1 MRAFGHGDRVFV
13 VQPVEYA
20 QPLCEAAVVRF
31 ILFPEELGDFDK
43 RERFLVV
50 EHLVL
55 FVFVADAVAVVGGFG
70 GTVEHL
76 EADEVQVAEVVAVA
90 LDAACDHVLRGVVN
104 QAAPESGVVDML
116 HFEHDAV
123 LALVLGHDVRDD
135 VFRERVRD
143 GGIFEGDVVDAV
155 EAVELEHRV
164 KEIHSNRFVFGN
176 PEKQL
181 KDVVVV
187 DIDVIVI
194 FSVLCDAGGDITP
207 RPCSFRK
214 YP

>member
-1 MRAFGHGDRVFV
+1 
-13 VQPVEYA
+13 
-20 QPLCEAAVVRF
+20 
-31 ILFPEELGDFDK
+31 
-43 RERFLVV
+43 
-50 EHLVL
+50 
-55 FVFVADAVAVVGGFG
+55 
-70 GTVEHL
+70 
-76 EADEVQVAEVVAVA
+76 
-90 LDAACDHVLRGVVN
+90 
-104 QAAPESGVVDML
+104 ML

-164 KEIHSNRFVFGN
+164 KPFG
-176 PEKQL
+176 KLRDLHFTDLVTYQRL
-181 KDVVVV
+181 LSLSKHKDVVVV

-207 RPCSFRK
+207 GLFRFRDVLEHLCILFSVHEGPFAATCGMICACGYTTQPLNAK
-214 YP
+214 CVNPALRRFKFRRFV